1 MGSGK
6 NLTIGITVNLEHYEN
21 LRLEVSGEVEREGD
35 ATELVR
41 FLDEVLGRLGQDD
54 PATKDRVESYR
65 RRVLASGLR
74 PERPDTTVMSQQGGI
89 KEDKVSATSVLAV
102 AESPGTTASAQDS
115 KQPFSPDITGT
126 GERDDSPP
134 PAPAS
139 TPAGNGETVCES
151 CGAAITAAERKMSQ
165 LFTGKDL
172 CKGCMKK
179 T

>member
-54 PATKDRVESYR
+54 PATKDRVDSYR

-74 PERPDTTVMSQQGGI
+74 PGKPDTAVMGQQDGI
-89 KEDKVSATSVLAV
+89 KEYNVSAPSVPAV
-102 AESPGTTASAQDS
+102 AESPGGTASARDS
-115 KQPFSPDITGT
+115 KQPSSPDITGT
-126 GERDDSPP
+126 GEREE
-134 PAPAS
+134 S
-139 TPAGNGETVCES
+139 TPPVAASAGSGETICES
-151 CGAAITAAERKMSQ
+151 CGVAITAAERKMSQ

-172 CKGCMKK
+172 CKSCMKK

>member
-41 FLDEVLGRLGQDD
+41 FLDEMLGRLGQDD
-54 PATKDRVESYR
+54 PATRDRVESYR
-65 RRVLASGLR
+65 RRVLASALR
-74 PERPDTTVMSQQGGI
+74 PERPEVTVIGQQGGT
-89 KEDKVSATSVLAV
+89 KEEGKSATVPLIG
-102 AESPGTTASAQDS
+102 ESTGATASVQES
-115 KQPFSPDITGT
+115 KRPFPPDITGNEERDKRIPPTPASAGT
-126 GERDDSPP
+126 GEIL
-134 PAPAS
+134 
-139 TPAGNGETVCES
+139 CES
-151 CGAAITAAERKMSQ
+151 CGAVITAAERKMSQ

-172 CKGCMKK
+172 CKSCMKK